1 MQPIYADRSA
11 RGKLRLSGEQDLWFL
26 HQILTQ
32 SFEDMSDGDVRDAA
46 LLTAHGR
53 MVGYLEAIRA
63 NGSVLVHFEDSLI
76 GSLPEALRRYVF
88 ATRVEIEDLT
98 DSHGLVLIVG
108 DGWRDLASS
117 VALQAVLHPTRSVGA
132 DAGYLWIER
141 SEVEGVIA
149 ALEASGCDAA
159 SESDLEVLRIDN
171 VVPRWGKDM
180 GPKTIPQEVGLDRW
194 AVHFDKGCYVG
205 QEAMAKIHFRG
216 KVNRRLARLEGSGL
230 TEGATVASDGTMV
243 GTVTSVAGGRGLAVL
258 KHTIEP
264 GQTVEVDGQ
273 EVRVAT

>member
-1 MQPIYADRSA
+1 MEPIYADRST

-32 SFEDMSDGDVRDAA
+32 SFEDMDEGDVRDAA

-53 MVGYLEAIRA
+53 MVGYLETVRA
-63 NGSVLVHFEDSLI
+63 NGSVLVHFEEALSA
-76 GSLPEALRRYVF
+76 SLPDALRRYVF

-98 DSHGLVLIVG
+98 DSHGLVLLVG
-108 DGWRDLASS
+108 DGWRDRASS
-117 VALQAVLHPTRSVGA
+117 VAPQAVLHPTRSVGA

-141 SEVEGVIA
+141 DEAEDVIA
-149 ALEASGCDAA
+149 ALEESGCEAA
-159 SESDLEVLRIDN
+159 SESDLEALRIDN
-171 VVPRWGKDM
+171 VMPRWGKDM
-180 GPKTIPQEVGLDRW
+180 GPKTIPQEVGLDKW

-216 KVNRRLARLEGSGL
+216 KVNRRLARLEGPGL
-230 TEGATVASDGTMV
+230 TEGAAVSSGGDEV
-243 GTVTSVAGGRGLAVL
+243 GTVTSVAEGRGLAVL

-264 GQTVEVDGQ
+264 GQLVEVDGQ